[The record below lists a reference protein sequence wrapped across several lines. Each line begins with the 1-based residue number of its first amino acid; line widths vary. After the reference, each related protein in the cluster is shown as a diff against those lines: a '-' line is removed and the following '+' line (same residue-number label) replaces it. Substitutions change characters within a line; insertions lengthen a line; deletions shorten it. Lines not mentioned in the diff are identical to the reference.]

1 MRRRWTGSTSYR
13 KASSHPESRP
23 GPVLPFAAMSATSEA
38 PAAFRHSAARPG
50 PLALIREGIDEIRSR
65 RRLVR
70 YLVQADMK
78 KKGADTLLG
87 NVWWVLDP
95 LLQMVVYVVFV
106 AIILQASTPD
116 YPLFILSAILP
127 WKWFTASVNDATAS
141 VVSQERLIKQ
151 IQFPKIVLP
160 VAATTAGIVGFG
172 FGLIA
177 LALIMLFYNDRVS
190 ANLLFIP
197 VIAAVQY
204 VFTLGIA
211 LAVASVNVFFRD
223 LGNVLRHV
231 LRLWFYLSPALYSL
245 SRVENTNFM
254 QNNPVLLFI
263 AKANPFAILFES
275 YRAVIYGTPE
285 GGPALPNWGAL
296 AALLVAST
304 VLLGLTTVLFKRL
317 EPSFA
322 KVL

>member
-1 MRRRWTGSTSYR
+1 
-13 KASSHPESRP
+13 
-23 GPVLPFAAMSATSEA
+23 MSATSEA

-50 PLALIREGIDEIRSR
+50 PLALIREGIDEILSR

-78 KKGADTLLG
+78 RKGADTLLG
-87 NVWWVLDP
+87 NIWWVLDP
-95 LLQMVVYVVFV
+95 LLQMAVYVVFV
-106 AIILQASTPD
+106 SIILQASQPG
-116 YPLFILSAILP
+116 YPLFIISAILP
-127 WKWFTASVNDATAS
+127 WKWFTSSMNDATSS

-160 VAATTAGIVGFG
+160 VAATTAGIVGFAFG
-172 FGLIA
+172 MVALGLI
-177 LALIMLFYNDRVS
+177 LLFFLDRVS
-190 ANLLFIP
+190 TNLVFIP

-204 VFTLGIA
+204 VFTLGMA
-211 LAVASVNVFFRD
+211 LAVSSINVFFRD

-245 SRVENTNFM
+245 TRLEGVEFF
-254 QNNPVLLFI
+254 QEYPFLLDI
-263 AKANPFAILFES
+263 ARANPFAILFES
-275 YRAVIYGTPE
+275 YWAVIYGSPE
-285 GGPALPNWGAL
+285 GGPLHPEWGAL
-296 AALLVAST
+296 AALLIASL
-304 VLLGLTTVLFKRL
+304 VLLSLTTVLFKRL